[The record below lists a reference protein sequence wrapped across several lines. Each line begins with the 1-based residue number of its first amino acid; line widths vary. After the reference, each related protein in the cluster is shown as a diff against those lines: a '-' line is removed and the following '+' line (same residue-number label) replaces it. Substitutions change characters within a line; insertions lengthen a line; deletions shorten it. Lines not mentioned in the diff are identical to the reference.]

1 MAKVIIYTKTV
12 CPYCSS
18 AKSLF
23 QSLKVAYEEIN
34 LDGKD
39 ELRAKL
45 SSENNGFRTV
55 PMIFIDEKF
64 IGGFDDANKL
74 YQSGALLTMLGLS

>member
-1 MAKVIIYTKTV
+1 MPKIIVYTKTV

-18 AKSLF
+18 AKALL
-23 QSLKVAYEEIN
+23 QNLKLSYEEIN

-45 SSENNGFRTV
+45 SEENKGFRTV
-55 PMIFIDEKF
+55 PMIFINDKF
-64 IGGFDDANKL
+64 IGGFDDLNVAYKN
-74 YQSGALLTMLGLS
+74 GELSKYIGQP

>member
-1 MAKVIIYTKTV
+1 MTHVVIYTKTV
-12 CPYCSS
+12 CPYCTS

-23 QSLKVAYEEIN
+23 KNLGIQFEEIN
-34 LDGKD
+34 LDGND

-55 PMIFIDEKF
+55 PMIFIDGKF

-74 YQSGALLTMLGLS
+74 HINGQLTKMLGL